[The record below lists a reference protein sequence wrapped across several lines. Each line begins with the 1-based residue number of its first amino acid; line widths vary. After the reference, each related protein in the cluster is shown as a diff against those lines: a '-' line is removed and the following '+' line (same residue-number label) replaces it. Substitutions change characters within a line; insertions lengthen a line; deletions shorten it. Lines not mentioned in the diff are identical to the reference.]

1 MTGTATRAQ
10 TVSVS
15 ARDGFESWSGM
26 VGDLV
31 MPVSITSPYVERFRG
46 TATALDLTH
55 TDLSAFAFSPM
66 SARRGAGHIRRADP
80 ENYFLFLVHGSPV
93 GLEQGR
99 NQSLLRAGDMAL
111 FDSSHPMSCEFL
123 DEGRLS
129 RVSLLRVPR
138 STLPLPVDHA
148 DRLLGTR
155 LATGTATGT
164 LLASYLTGLRTR
176 AGSCDPA
183 ELPRLGSVGL
193 DLCAA
198 YLAAQSAGPAALP
211 AEARRQVLMARIRAF
226 VQNNLPDPGLDP
238 AAVAAHH
245 HISVRLLH
253 ALFRDEPETIG
264 ATIRRLRLERS
275 RADLADPRLGH
286 SRVGEIATRWG
297 FRHPADF
304 SRAFRRA
311 YGMPPSD
318 YRRLA
323 LPAPNAAA
331 GRPGAGQAEGPASVV
346 SDAGPSYGV

>member
-1 MTGTATRAQ
+1 MDVYTSPWGGGFVTGTQ
-10 TVSVS
+10 TVSVR
-15 ARDGFESWSGM
+15 ARNGFESWAGM

-31 MPVSITSPYVERFRG
+31 MPVSITSPHIEHFRG
-46 TATALDLTH
+46 TATALDLIH
-55 TDLSAFAFSPM
+55 TDLSGFAFSPM
-66 SARRGAGHIRRADP
+66 SARRGPGHIRRADP

-93 GLEQGR
+93 GLEQNR
-99 NQSLLRAGDMAL
+99 NNALLRAGDMAL
-111 FDSSHPMSCEFL
+111 FDSSHPLSCEFL

-138 STLPLPVDHA
+138 STLALPQNHA

-155 LATGTATGT
+155 LATGTVSGT
-164 LLASYLTGLRTR
+164 LLASYLTGLRTH
-176 AGSCDPA
+176 AEHSDPA
-183 ELPRLGSVGL
+183 ELSRLGAVGI

-198 YLAAQSAGPAALP
+198 YLAVQSGGPGALP
-211 AEARRQVLMARIRAF
+211 AETRRQALLARIRAF
-226 VQNNLPDPGLDP
+226 VDHNLPDLRLGPDSI
-238 AAVAAHH
+238 AAHH

-253 ALFRDEPETIG
+253 SLFREEPETVA

-286 SRVGEIATRWG
+286 SKIGEIAARWG

-323 LPAPNAAA
+323 LLH
-331 GRPGAGQAEGPASVV
+331 GAGHTCQ
-346 SDAGPSYGV
+346 

>member
-1 MTGTATRAQ
+1 MTGTQPRTQ
-10 TVSVS
+10 TVSVR
-15 ARDGFESWSGM
+15 ARDGFESWAGM

-31 MPVSITSPYVERFRG
+31 MPVSITSPHVERFRG

-55 TDLSAFAFSPM
+55 TDLSGFAFSPM
-66 SARRGAGHIRRADP
+66 SARRGAGHIRRGDP

-93 GLEQGR
+93 GLEQNR
-99 NQSLLRAGDMAL
+99 SNALLRAGDMAL

-138 STLPLPVDHA
+138 SALPLPQDQA
-148 DRLLGTR
+148 TRLLGTR
-155 LATGTATGT
+155 LATGTVSGA
-164 LLASYLTGLRTR
+164 LLASYLTGLRTHAER
-176 AGSCDPA
+176 ADPT
-183 ELPRLGSVGL
+183 ELSRLASVGL

-198 YLAAQSAGPAALP
+198 YLAVQSGGPGALS
-211 AEARRQVLMARIRAF
+211 AETRRQVLLARIRAF
-226 VQNNLPDPGLDP
+226 IDHNLPDLRLGPDTI
-238 AAVAAHH
+238 AAHH

-253 ALFRDEPETIG
+253 SLFREEPETVA

-286 SRVGEIATRWG
+286 SKVGEIAARWG

-304 SRAFRRA
+304 SRAFRRV

-323 LPAPNAAA
+323 LLS
-331 GRPGAGQAEGPASVV
+331 GAGQTEGPVSTHLRCRAVVPSVRPL
-346 SDAGPSYGV
+346 A

>member
-1 MTGTATRAQ
+1 MTGAQ
-10 TVSVS
+10 TVSVR
-15 ARDGFESWSGM
+15 ARDGFESWAGM

-55 TDLSAFAFSPM
+55 TELSGFAFSPM

-93 GLEQGR
+93 GLEQNR
-99 NQSLLRAGDMAL
+99 SNALLRAGDMAL
-111 FDSSHPMSCEFL
+111 FDSSHPLSCEFL
-123 DEGRLS
+123 DEGRFS

-138 STLPLPVDHA
+138 STLPLSPDRA

-155 LATGTATGT
+155 LATGTVSGA
-164 LLASYLTGLRTR
+164 LLASYLTGLRTHAER
-176 AGSCDPA
+176 SDPA
-183 ELPRLGSVGL
+183 ELSRLGSVGL

-198 YLAAQSAGPAALP
+198 YLAVQSGGPGALP
-211 AEARRQVLMARIRAF
+211 AETRRRVLLARIRAF
-226 VQNNLPDPGLDP
+226 VDHNLPDLRLGPDTI
-238 AAVAAHH
+238 AAHH

-253 ALFRDEPETIG
+253 ALFRDEPETVA

-275 RADLADPRLGH
+275 RADLVDPRLGH
-286 SRVGEIATRWG
+286 SRVGEIAARWG

-323 LPAPNAAA
+323 LPGGP
-331 GRPGAGQAEGPASVV
+331 GRTGGPASARA
-346 SDAGPSYGV
+346 DAGPSCGDSTTRPSR

>member
-1 MTGTATRAQ
+1 
-10 TVSVS
+10 
-15 ARDGFESWSGM
+15 M

-55 TDLSAFAFSPM
+55 TDLSGFAFSPM

-93 GLEQGR
+93 GLEQNR
-99 NQSLLRAGDMAL
+99 SNALLRAGDMAL
-111 FDSSHPMSCEFL
+111 FDSSHSMSCEFL

-138 STLPLPVDHA
+138 STLPLPQDHA

-155 LATGTATGT
+155 LAPGTVSGA
-164 LLASYLTGLRTR
+164 LLASYLTGLRTHAER
-176 AGSCDPA
+176 SDPA
-183 ELPRLGSVGL
+183 ELSRLGSVGL

-198 YLAAQSAGPAALP
+198 YLAVQSGGPGALP
-211 AEARRQVLMARIRAF
+211 AETRRQVLLARIRAF
-226 VQNNLPDPGLDP
+226 VDHNLPDPRLGPDII
-238 AAVAAHH
+238 AAHH

-253 ALFRDEPETIG
+253 SLFREEPETVA

-286 SRVGEIATRWG
+286 SKVGEIAARWG
-297 FRHPADF
+297 FRRPADF

-323 LPAPNAAA
+323 LLS
-331 GRPGAGQAEGPASVV
+331 GAGQTESPASTLT
-346 SDAGPSYGV
+346 DAGPSVCPCGHYRAFHS